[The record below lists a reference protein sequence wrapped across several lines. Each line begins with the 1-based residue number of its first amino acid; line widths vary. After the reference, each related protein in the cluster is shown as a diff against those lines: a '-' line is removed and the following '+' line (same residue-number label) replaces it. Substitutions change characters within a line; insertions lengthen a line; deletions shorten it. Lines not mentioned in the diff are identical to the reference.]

1 MKAFIRLFFI
11 LKLLIFCAI
20 LGQAANIQILPHKK
34 LDRYKKIQFYK
45 TINIQARRGRIY
57 DRKEKEL
64 AINEPT
70 YSVFAD
76 PQAVKSARL
85 TSNKISKLLRAN
97 PKSLERKMNRQS
109 RFVWL
114 RRRVNLNIKNEI
126 QNLKL
131 PGLYF
136 VSEPQRQYPGREV
149 LSSVLGFVGSEGH
162 GLEGLEYY
170 YDDYLAGQ
178 DVALRVS
185 RDAKGRPL
193 SVNPEQ
199 YTNPPEG
206 HDLMLTIDS
215 EYQRFLEMQLKKIFN
230 DHKPKRTY
238 GLVMD
243 TKTGAIRAAAQWPAY
258 DANGSSAGRKNLGKN
273 FLFHEAIE
281 QGSTIKP
288 IAVAAAIESGVFKP
302 GSEFACLDGKIKLG
316 RRSITD
322 SKKLKC
328 TSMTLTEGLKVSSN
342 VVLTQMALGL
352 GEEKMRRFY
361 SNIGFGEKT
370 EVDFPG
376 ESKGIFRTK
385 KWTKHLLASASFG
398 HGFTATPVQVA
409 TAYAAIANDGILN
422 QPFMVDKIVS
432 PSGLSTNIERH
443 SKRVMSKSTA
453 KILRA
458 MLTEVTQPG
467 GTGTKAAI
475 EGYLVAGKTGTANK
489 VDLTH
494 GGYFQKKYLSSF
506 VGMVPAEKPRFVIYI
521 AVDEPQGKKYYGSE
535 VAAPAFSEMA
545 RFMLNKEFIPPTN
558 LLSQEILK
566 CKPDECV
573 YRPELKDK
581 SETLMGLT
589 LREALSF
596 LKDKP
601 VNFSFQGHGLVSKV
615 IYTKGQSLEEGSR
628 ILIKLE

>member
-1 MKAFIRLFFI
+1 M
-11 LKLLIFCAI
+11 IFCSI
-20 LGQAANIQILPHKK
+20 LGQGANIQILPHKK

-76 PQAVKSARL
+76 PQNIKSSRL
-85 TSNKISKLLRAN
+85 ASKKIAKLLRAN
-97 PKSLERKMNRQS
+97 ASVLERKMNRQS

-114 RRRVNLNIKNEI
+114 RRRIKLDVKNKIQELNIS
-126 QNLKL
+126 
-131 PGLYF
+131 GLYF

-149 LSSVLGFVGSEGH
+149 SSSVLGFVGSEGH

-170 YDDYLAGQ
+170 YNDYLAGK

-206 HDLMLTIDS
+206 SDLILTLDS

-230 DHKPKRTY
+230 NHQPKKAY

-258 DANGSSAGRKNLGKN
+258 DGNASLTSRKNIGKN
-273 FLFHEAIE
+273 FLFHEALE
-281 QGSTIKP
+281 QGSNIKP
-288 IAVAAAIESGVFKP
+288 IAVAAALESGLFKP
-302 GSEFACLDGKIKLG
+302 GSEFACLDGKIKIG

-328 TSMTLTEGLKVSSN
+328 EVMTLTQGLKVSSN

-352 GEEKMRRFY
+352 GEEKMRSFY
-361 SNIGFGEKT
+361 EKIGFGQKT
-370 EVDFPG
+370 NIDFPG

-385 KWTKHLLASASFG
+385 KWSKHLLASASFG
-398 HGFTATPVQVA
+398 HGFTATPIQVA
-409 TAYAAIANDGILN
+409 TAYAAIANDGILE
-422 QPFMVDKIVS
+422 QPYMVEKIIS
-432 PSGLSTNIERH
+432 PSGLSQNLKRF
-443 SKRVMSKSTA
+443 SRRVMSKSTA
-453 KILRA
+453 QMLRA
-458 MLTEVTQPG
+458 MLTQVTQEG
-467 GTGTKAAI
+467 GTGTNAAV

-489 VDLTH
+489 VDLEN
-494 GGYFQKKYLSSF
+494 GGYFRKKYLSSF

-521 AVDEPQGKKYYGSE
+521 AVDEPKGKYYGSE

-545 RFMLNKEFIPPTN
+545 RFILNKEFIPPTN
-558 LLSQEILK
+558 LLSHEIMK
-566 CKPDECV
+566 CRSNECD
-573 YRPELKDK
+573 YQPNLNGT
-581 SETLMGLT
+581 SETLKGLT
-589 LREALSF
+589 LREALRF
-596 LKDKP
+596 LKSKP
-601 VNFSFQGHGLVSKV
+601 VQFKFHGQGLVTKV
-615 IYTKGQSLEEGSR
+615 IYSKGRNLEEGSK
-628 ILIKLE
+628 ILVKLE

>member
-1 MKAFIRLFFI
+1 MKTFIRLFFA
-11 LKLLIFCAI
+11 LKLLIFCSI
-20 LGQAANIQILPHKK
+20 LGQGANIQILPHKK

-76 PQAVKSARL
+76 PQNIKSSRL
-85 TSNKISKLLRAN
+85 ASKKIAKLLRAN
-97 PKSLERKMNRQS
+97 ASVLERKMNRQS

-114 RRRVNLNIKNEI
+114 RRRIKLDVKNKIQELNIS
-126 QNLKL
+126 
-131 PGLYF
+131 GLYF

-149 LSSVLGFVGSEGH
+149 SSSVLGFVGSEGH

-170 YDDYLAGQ
+170 YNDYLAGK

-206 HDLMLTIDS
+206 SDLILTLDS

-230 DHKPKRTY
+230 NHQPKKAY

-258 DANGSSAGRKNLGKN
+258 DGNASLTSRKNIGKN
-273 FLFHEAIE
+273 FLFHEALE
-281 QGSTIKP
+281 QGSNIKP
-288 IAVAAAIESGVFKP
+288 IAVAAALESGLFKP
-302 GSEFACLDGKIKLG
+302 GSEFACLDGKIKIG

-328 TSMTLTEGLKVSSN
+328 EVMTLTQGLKVSSN

-352 GEEKMRRFY
+352 GEEKMRSFY
-361 SNIGFGEKT
+361 EKIGFGQKT
-370 EVDFPG
+370 NIDFPG

-385 KWTKHLLASASFG
+385 KWSKHLLASASFG
-398 HGFTATPVQVA
+398 HGFTATPIQVA
-409 TAYAAIANDGILN
+409 TAYAAIANDGILE
-422 QPFMVDKIVS
+422 QPYMVEKIIS
-432 PSGLSTNIERH
+432 PSGLSQNLKRF
-443 SKRVMSKSTA
+443 SRRVMSKSTA
-453 KILRA
+453 QMLRA
-458 MLTEVTQPG
+458 MLTQVTQEG
-467 GTGTKAAI
+467 GTGTNAAV

-489 VDLTH
+489 VDLEN
-494 GGYFQKKYLSSF
+494 GGYFRKKYLSSF

-521 AVDEPQGKKYYGSE
+521 AVDEPKGKYYGSE

-545 RFMLNKEFIPPTN
+545 RFILNKEFIPPTN
-558 LLSQEILK
+558 LLSHEIMK
-566 CKPDECV
+566 CRSNECD
-573 YRPELKDK
+573 YQPNLNGT
-581 SETLMGLT
+581 SETLKGLT
-589 LREALSF
+589 LREALRF
-596 LKDKP
+596 LKSKP
-601 VNFSFQGHGLVSKV
+601 VQFKFHGQGLVTKV
-615 IYTKGQSLEEGSR
+615 IYSKGRNLEEGSK
-628 ILIKLE
+628 ILVKLE